1 MALHH
6 EIEPVFHSIF
16 QGDHSVSVFDTGE
29 IYSGKGFML
38 LARVPL
44 YEEGGVPI
52 RKVTVC
58 FFLENICTLLGAA
71 FVSDLAVLFPNDL
84 LNDYKWMTIGLVILF
99 LSASIRRSS
108 IFS

>member
-1 MALHH
+1 
-6 EIEPVFHSIF
+6 
-16 QGDHSVSVFDTGE
+16 
-29 IYSGKGFML
+29 ML

-44 YEEGGVPI
+44 YERGGVPI

-71 FVSDLAVLFPNDL
+71 FLFLISLFFFPNDL

-99 LSASIRRSS
+99 LSASIREESS
-108 IFS
+108 IFSLEDPGAIY